1 MDIIENMTKRTDMTK
16 STPRPKWRTFD
27 RGDLVQVRGEIALDD
42 NRKVKFTPT
51 GVVLEY
57 FDSNV
62 YESASCSV
70 LVEGRVMHVSTRQL
84 TMIKEASK

>member
-16 STPRPKWRTFD
+16 STPRSKWRTFD
-27 RGDLVQVRGEIALDD
+27 RGDLVQVRGEIAFDD

-70 LVEGRVMHVSTRQL
+70 LVAVSYTHL
-84 TMIKEASK
+84 TLPTICSV